1 MTRSLAYNVLRVPKF
16 LRSMHYIQQVIRES
30 EVDVV
35 VNFYELLTGLTYLVY
50 RPKAV
55 LVCVAHQYLFLHP
68 DFEFPR
74 ANRLSLFSLRLFT
87 RVTAIGATKRLALS
101 FRKMRE
107 VPRLG
112 IVVVPPLLR
121 QANWLIL
128 REFREDILRSDVA
141 YTWWD
146 NLSMVL
152 TNRMVRLLSHIG

>member
-1 MTRSLAYNVLRVPKF
+1 MSGKSRARQLPSFFLRQMQLPIYPFESPNFLPTAKNKQVCLTRSLAYNVLRVPKF

-74 ANRLSLFSLRLFT
+74 ANR
-87 RVTAIGATKRLALS
+87 AL
-101 FRKMRE
+101 
-107 VPRLG
+107 
-112 IVVVPPLLR
+112 PLLVAPVYEGDGNR
-121 QANWLIL
+121 CHQAVSPLL
-128 REFREDILRSDVA
+128 TTHRSVPVPSLGAAGQLA
-141 YTWWD
+141 Y
-146 NLSMVL
+146 LA
-152 TNRMVRLLSHIG
+152 